1 MELESRYVVL
11 KVKDV
16 REALS
21 TDELV
26 TLADLFAKI
35 EIARVKRGAKPLSAV
50 VVEADW
56 PEYEATVAA
65 LKLRIEQQG
74 CEHKWQWWLA
84 PGVGTVC
91 RKCGLKH
98 YLAKD

>member
-65 LKLRIEQQG
+65 LKLRIEQQ
-74 CEHKWQWWLA
+74 WWLA

-98 YLAKD
+98 YLAKG